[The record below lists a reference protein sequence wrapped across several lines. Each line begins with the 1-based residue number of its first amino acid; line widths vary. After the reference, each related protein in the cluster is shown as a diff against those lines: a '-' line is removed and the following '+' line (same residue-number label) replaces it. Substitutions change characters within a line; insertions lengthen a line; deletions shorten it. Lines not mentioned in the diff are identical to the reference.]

1 MQTSLPIRCDPSG
14 EPWLLSR
21 GVKRL
26 LVSLAALS
34 LVMGS
39 EDPPNDETDAK
50 SVGPDTVTS
59 GELAVGVR
67 DARIADALSAGP
79 ASITSGAAIMDRS
92 AEMGGQMI
100 ELRPGTNGWVC
111 MPSIPAAAGA
121 PGFGPMCLDSPSRE
135 FFAAMRNREEPAI
148 ESIGIAYMLQGNVQG
163 SATDPLRKRSHARQ
177 SMGRDGSLPHDRD
190 AGYCGAGS
198 SLRRSRPWSADYVEG
213 DALRPRHG
221 SSCGPPGTAEQVSRG
236 MPLVLSDNLGAAAY
250 VRVAMGEGPPAPPAR
265 RLETQS
271 TRTSAL
277 AMRELFRQISSVQAH

>member
-34 LVMGS
+34 LVMGC

-50 SVGPDTVTS
+50 AVGPDTVTS

-135 FFAAMRNREEPAI
+135 FFAAMRNREEPSI
-148 ESIGIAYMLQGNVQG
+148 ESIGIAYMLQGNVQA
-163 SATDPLRKRSHARQ
+163 SATDPFARGPTPDNQ
-177 SMGRDGSLPHDRD
+177 WVEMGPSLMIVTPD
-190 AGYCGAGS
+190 
-198 SLRRSRPWSADYVEG
+198 
-213 DALRPRHG
+213 
-221 SSCGPPGTAEQVSRG
+221 TA
-236 MPLVLSDNLGAAAY
+236 
-250 VRVAMGEGPPAPPAR
+250 
-265 RLETQS
+265 
-271 TRTSAL
+271 AL
-277 AMRELFRQISSVQAH
+277 AALSGDPGPGPRIMWKGTPYAHVMVPVAVPQAQPSR